1 MAKNI
6 SKQVTEILKEG
17 TPKQKAVLI
26 CRDFTDR
33 NTQELKPLLTKE
45 EAEALRDSLTTNEE
59 KKEFNKWIA
68 IYNTYTRIASSF
80 GLMYAE
86 YKATANAMLVYVRQW
101 EDYSRQESHLNYILD
116 ELKEKNNEEG
126 VKSFYEML
134 EYMSL
139 PFAEIGLDEDGYV
152 EVDIGTPEKA
162 EGTLYG
168 RILYARTQVIE
179 YLSTLKAMVLAIDE
193 WTDKMRSKA
202 IMPPVM
208 IDAIKVA
215 KSDYALN
222 IAPAYSEHELN
233 KRIERG
239 ETISP
244 FERMRAI
251 YPDYDKVEAPESI
264 YETTK
269 KKLSRIYESERE

>member
-26 CRDFTDR
+26 CRDFTDK
-33 NTQELKPLLTKE
+33 NTNRLKPLLTKE

-68 IYNTYTRIASSF
+68 IYNVYTRMAPTL
-80 GLMYAE
+80 GLAYAE
-86 YKATANAMLVYVRQW
+86 FKASANALLIHVRQW
-101 EDYSRQESHLNYILD
+101 EDYTRQENHLNYILD
-116 ELKEKNNEEG
+116 ELIERDDKVGKEI
-126 VKSFYEML
+126 FYDTL
-134 EYMSL
+134 KYMSL
-139 PFAEIGLDEDGYV
+139 PFAKIGLDSDGYV
-152 EVDIGTPEKA
+152 QVDIGTPEDP
-162 EGTLYG
+162 EGTLYKL
-168 RILYARTQVIE
+168 ILETREECYYAMGAM
-179 YLSTLKAMVLAIDE
+179 KAMIIAVEE
-193 WTDKMRSKA
+193 WTKKMRSKA
-202 IMPPVM
+202 IMPPTM
-208 IDAIKVA
+208 EDAIRQGKE
-215 KSDYALN
+215 DYAIY

-239 ETISP
+239 EAISP